1 MQCKYAKY
9 VCVYIFIYLF
19 IYITYITIQLL
30 ISYNHP
36 PNPNYLSWM
45 FFRRYLPPQFFQ
57 WSPFPVDLGLR
68 PLHGA
73 FPGIDQVLIPEL
85 GVYQWIGLREN
96 LPETIVF
103 IIKYRGFLE
112 IFPSSNSMSL
122 ELGKSSNYGWVN
134 VN

>member
-1 MQCKYAKY
+1 
-9 VCVYIFIYLF
+9 
-19 IYITYITIQLL
+19 
-30 ISYNHP
+30 
-36 PNPNYLSWM
+36 M

>member
-1 MQCKYAKY
+1 MYTY
-9 VCVYIFIYLF
+9 
-19 IYITYITIQLL
+19 IYIYITIQLL

-36 PNPNYLSWM
+36 PNLNYLSWM
-45 FFRRYLPPQFFQ
+45 FFRRYLPPQFSQ

-85 GVYQWIGLREN
+85 GVDQWIGLREN
-96 LPETIVF
+96 LQETIVI
-103 IIKYRGFLE
+103 IIKYRRFLE
-112 IFPSSNSMSL
+112 IFPSNSMSL